1 MLCWKPSGD
10 EDWHTEKVNGSQFHV
25 LKGLK
30 EGLAYKVRVVAGGQD
45 ERSLHRSEELL
56 VKLPGEASSQPQG
69 LVGYVTAA
77 MHAGRCVDACVCMS
91 RMSPS
96 ALMGPHSTD
105 RHD

>member
-1 MLCWKPSGD
+1 MQRCEQSVLDPSGD

-45 ERSLHRSEELL
+45 ESSLHRSEELL

-69 LVGYVTAA
+69 LVGYVTAV
-77 MHAGRCVDACVCMS
+77 MHAGRCVEAHESVCA
-91 RMSPS
+91 RGS
-96 ALMGPHSTD
+96 A
-105 RHD
+105 